1 MARAAPEHD
10 RLESIAASTLRLSRA
25 IRYVAIVAGADLAI
39 REAAGHEHASARET
53 DYFEERLVNPTI
65 LELGRRRGA
74 EGCGGFDFIVVGY
87 GHFHQLVIPAAG
99 GHVSVAIEPNGAPMR
114 LVPLVRGATSALGT
128 EPAFDRPTE
137 PAVKLTDAPVFLAD
151 RLSEHDQALVGS
163 LYAVTAGV
171 RYVALN
177 RDGRLV
183 LSTRVSGDEAQP
195 GDRSDRY
202 EELIVNPTLLAITR
216 ARGDID
222 CGGLRFLVVAYPSFF
237 ALVLPLPDGHA
248 TVSLPRDADA
258 VALAPAFERALA
270 VSRGAG
276 A

>member
-1 MARAAPEHD
+1 MARTVPEHD
-10 RLESIAASTLRLSRA
+10 RLERIAASILQLSRA
-25 IRYVAIVAGADLAI
+25 IRYVAVAAGADLAI

-87 GHFHQLVIPAAG
+87 GHFHQLVMPSAE
-99 GHVSVAIEPNGAPMR
+99 GHVSVAIDSNGAPLR
-114 LVPLVRGATSALGT
+114 LVPLVRAATSALGT
-128 EPAFDRPTE
+128 KPALDRPTV
-137 PAVKLTDAPVFLAD
+137 AATKLLDDPVFLAD
-151 RLSEHDQALVGS
+151 RLTEQDQALIGS
-163 LYAVTAGV
+163 LYTVTAGI
-171 RYVALN
+171 RYAALN

-183 LSTRVSGDEAQP
+183 LSTRVSGDAAQP
-195 GDRSDRY
+195 DDRSDRY

-248 TVSLPRDADA
+248 TVSLPRDEDA
-258 VALAPAFERALA
+258 VALAPAFERVLA
-270 VSRGAG
+270 VSRDAG